1 MLAVLEFAGK
11 QYMVEEGTVLR
22 TFAQNAE
29 PGEAIVC
36 NQVLLIKNGGGVKV
50 GKPYV
55 EGASATLE
63 VLRHDRGPKVIVFK
77 FKPKKNYKRTFGH
90 RDHLTY
96 LKCTGINAG

>member
-22 TFAQNAE
+22 TFAQDAE

-36 NQVLLIKNGGGVKV
+36 DKVLLLKNGGGVKV
-50 GKPYV
+50 GRPYV
-55 EGASATLE
+55 DGASAKLE
-63 VLRHDRGPKVIVFK
+63 VLRHDKGPKITVFK
-77 FKPKKNYKRTFGH
+77 FKSKKNYKRTHGH

-96 LKCTGINAG
+96 LKCTAIEAG